1 MPTPSADHLLVLL
14 AVARTGRYTAAA
26 AELGVTHTTVARTVA
41 ALERSLGDR
50 VLVRGTDGWELT
62 ALGERATRAGEAV
75 ADALGHLTDD
85 SDADPVTGVVRMTAT
100 DAFSAYVVP
109 PAVVGLRREHPDLTV
124 EVVTVTRRPA
134 QHRSGVDI
142 EVVVGDAPAP
152 RAQVVPLGEFELGMY
167 ASRDYLAEHGTPR
180 TVAELAG
187 HGLVHFIDSM
197 LQVDDLDT
205 PRRLVPGIRDAMT
218 STNVFVHVEATR
230 AGAGVG
236 FVPCLAADRHPDLIR
251 LLPDQVRDRLPYR
264 ALVHPESWRRPAV
277 AAVLVALRQQVEVQR
292 DTLLGRR
299 RPLSAPCGP
308 PRRR

>member
-26 AELGVTHTTVARTVA
+26 TELGVTHTTVARTVA

-50 VLVRGTDGWELT
+50 VLVRGADGWELT
-62 ALGERATRAGEAV
+62 ALGERATRAAEAV
-75 ADALGHLTDD
+75 SDAVGRLVADDGE
-85 SDADPVTGVVRMTAT
+85 ADPVTGVVRMTAT

-109 PAVVGLRREHPDLTV
+109 PAVVGLRREHADLTV
-124 EVVTVTRRPA
+124 EAVTVTRRPA

-167 ASRDYLAEHGTPR
+167 ASRNYLAEHGTPR
-180 TVAELAG
+180 TVSELAG

-236 FVPCLAADRHPDLIR
+236 FVPCLAADRHPDLVR
-251 LLPDQVRDRLPYR
+251 LLPGQVRDRLPYR

-277 AAVLVALRQQVEVQR
+277 AAVLVALRRQVEVQR
-292 DTLLGRR
+292 DALLGR
-299 RPLSAPCGP
+299 
-308 PRRR
+308 

>member
-75 ADALGHLTDD
+75 ADALRHLTDD

-109 PAVVGLRREHPDLTV
+109 PAAVGLRREHPDLTV

-292 DTLLGRR
+292 DALLGRR
-299 RPLSAPCGP
+299 PVSAPCGP

>member
-75 ADALGHLTDD
+75 ADALRHLTDD

-109 PAVVGLRREHPDLTV
+109 PAAVGLRREHPDLTV

-180 TVAELAG
+180 TVPELAR